1 MDDVRVPISSDLDLV
16 RAREQG
22 RVLAGQLGFK
32 HSDLRLF
39 ATAISELAGEVES
52 GDKHVVRIFPHGAL
66 LAAVDGLGH
75 GEEAAAAANV
85 AVRFLQTSENESVI
99 SLLKRCH
106 ERLRS
111 TRGVV
116 ISLAAFN
123 AVDETMTWVGVG
135 NVEGVLL
142 RADPTVDPRYE
153 SLLLRSGV
161 VGSRLPLLHASIVPV
176 MRGDTL
182 IFATDG
188 IRSEF
193 TQRVALGDGPQQL
206 ADRILGQYAKGT
218 DDALVLVARYVG
230 EAP

>member
-1 MDDVRVPISSDLDLV
+1 METLNKLIIEWGSASLP
-16 RAREQG
+16 
-22 RVLAGQLGFK
+22 
-32 HSDLRLF
+32 
-39 ATAISELAGEVES
+39 LAGEVES
-52 GDKHVVRIFPHGAL
+52 GDKHVVKVFPHGAL
-66 LAAVDGLGH
+66 LAAMDGLGH
-75 GEEAAAAANV
+75 GEEAAAAANMS
-85 AVRFLQTSENESVI
+85 VRVLQAADNESLI

-193 TQRVALGDGPQQL
+193 TRCLALGNGPQQL

-230 EAP
+230 EAS

>member
-1 MDDVRVPISSDLDLV
+1 METLNKLIIEWGNASL
-16 RAREQG
+16 
-22 RVLAGQLGFK
+22 
-32 HSDLRLF
+32 
-39 ATAISELAGEVES
+39 TLAGEVES
-52 GDKHVVRIFPHGAL
+52 GDKHVVKVFPHGAL
-66 LAAVDGLGH
+66 LAVMDGLGH
-75 GEEAAAAANV
+75 GKEAAAAANL
-85 AVRFLQTSENESVI
+85 AARILQTANNESLI

-106 ERLRS
+106 ECLRS

-123 AVDETMTWVGVG
+123 AVEETMTWVGVG

-142 RADPTVDPRYE
+142 RADPAVDPGYE
-153 SLLLRSGV
+153 SLMLRNGV

-188 IRSEF
+188 IHREF
-193 TQRVALGDGPQQL
+193 TQRLALGDGPQQL
-206 ADRILGQYAKGT
+206 ADKILGRYAKRT

-230 EAP
+230 EAS